1 MVKECLTYSK
11 CDLIHDIVNQLATKM
26 NRKGVSRE
34 AFLHPIHLTPYNQ
47 GNPPPSAL
55 VPFCFF
61 QGDSSLLGQQRP
73 ELGNITVC
81 DKFEPLS
88 LEGQLFYSLNVSKHV
103 QKQKSNSGKANGLV
117 LLLDSDPFQLNIANK
132 KSDGFESEGK
142 SFKVFIH
149 TLAQY
154 STFGSGSYELSS
166 LKRMTGTESFKEL
179 PDNQKECTVLNRE
192 ECQNQKFL
200 DAVQKNRKCIPW
212 ILQTG
217 QSKIEVRK

>member
-1 MVKECLTYSK
+1 MISSTNLPRKWTEKEFQERPSSTQYTWLLT
-11 CDLIHDIVNQLATKM
+11 TKEISLLQ
-26 NRKGVSRE
+26 RLS
-34 AFLHPIHLTPYNQ
+34 
-47 GNPPPSAL
+47 PSASTKEIAVFL
-55 VPFCFF
+55 
-61 QGDSSLLGQQRP
+61 DNKDMT

>member
-1 MVKECLTYSK
+1 MISSTNLPRKWTEKEFQERPSSTQYTWLLT
-11 CDLIHDIVNQLATKM
+11 TK
-26 NRKGVSRE
+26 E
-34 AFLHPIHLTPYNQ
+34 IFLLQ
-47 GNPPPSAL
+47 RLSPSASTKEIA
-55 VPFCFF
+55 V
-61 QGDSSLLGQQRP
+61 SLDNKDLT

-132 KSDGFESEGK
+132 KSDGLESEGK